1 MKQKT
6 VKKKD
11 EMRAEYDFSGGV
23 RGKHYKKLRNGHKT
37 IVTRTDGSRIVT
49 ETKLI
54 ALSPDLQTYF
64 PDSKSVERAL
74 SGLVALLPEKH

>member
-1 MKQKT
+1 M

-23 RGKHYKKLRNGHKT
+23 RGKHHKKMGNGHQT
-37 IVTRTDGSRIVT
+37 VVTKADGSSVVT

-74 SGLVALLPEKH
+74 RGLVALLPERR

>member
-6 VKKKD
+6 VKEKD

-23 RGKHYKKLRNGHKT
+23 RGKHHKKLRNGHKT

-74 SGLVALLPEKH
+74 RGLVALLPEKH